1 MASLYPESHRDAE
14 TLDVKKKEKKET
26 LDVSSS
32 KGKIEK
38 SRRCFDLILGI
49 MLILARYFQTA
60 SFPTVRKVTPTQWM
74 S

>member
-14 TLDVKKKEKKET
+14 TLDVKKKKEKKET

-38 SRRCFDLILGI
+38 SRRGFDLILGI
-49 MLILARYFQTA
+49 MLILARNFQTA
-60 SFPTVRKVTPTQWM
+60 SFPTVRRVTPTQ
-74 S
+74 